1 MKTIGPIWNRIEG
14 RRAWSRACVL
24 ALMSATALAST
35 ALVHASQLKDSAL
48 LSALRHGGCVILMRH
63 ASSPD
68 ELPTART
75 AAPGNRDL
83 ERQLDAKGLA
93 DAHAMGAAL
102 KRLGIPIGK
111 VMSSPTFRAR
121 ETIAAAGLGSSEVL
135 GRLGDAG
142 HSMSLSAVTASSAW
156 LRRIVALQPR
166 AGSNTLIVT
175 QMPNIRD
182 AYGQIASALK
192 GGGAL
197 IFRPDGHGN
206 ARLLATMQIGDWPRL
221 AQANP

>member
-1 MKTIGPIWNRIEG
+1 MKAIGPNRNHPAR
-14 RRAWSRACVL
+14 RRAWSGAL
-24 ALMSATALAST
+24 ALMGTTALASS
-35 ALVHASQLKDSAL
+35 ASVHAGQLKDSAL

-68 ELPTART
+68 ERPTARS

-93 DAHAMGAAL
+93 DAHAMGTAL
-102 KRLGIPIGK
+102 ERLGIPIGK

-142 HSMSLSAVTASSAW
+142 HSMSLSAVAASSAW
-156 LRRIVALQPR
+156 LRRTVALQPR

-182 AYGQIASALK
+182 AYGQIASTLK